1 MTNASKHNFDPV
13 VLDLAD
19 HETQT
24 LLIAALRS
32 YADVLDDCVVDA
44 EKRTYLTAPTA
55 DSTNPGAYSQAA
67 ATVREIVGDIEQQLA
82 SNQSARDRNL
92 I

>member
-1 MTNASKHNFDPV
+1 MTNANNHNFDPV

-19 HETQT
+19 YETHT
-24 LLIAALRS
+24 LLIAALRN
-32 YADVLDDCVVDA
+32 YADVLDDCVVDT
-44 EKRTYLTAPTA
+44 EKRTYLTAPIA
-55 DSTNPGAYSQAA
+55 DSTNADAYSQAA
-67 ATVREIVGDIEQQLA
+67 ATVRTLIGDIGQQLA